1 MQRVATFF
9 QVYAKLFHEE
19 FNKEFGCTLPSF
31 GGLKIADEEGHVL
44 CLNTSIYNSTR
55 MYEVDSQL
63 MFIIVCSILVQ
74 ISSRVTAGM
83 KAPCKASEIFY
94 GVPELT
100 EGNNSTR
107 YIDPNLVFKNVEALN
122 LMMSCV

>member
-1 MQRVATFF
+1 MIGTRSKIFLTRNARKDVRVATFF

-63 MFIIVCSILVQ
+63 MFIIVFYPGSDFVPRY
-74 ISSRVTAGM
+74 SR
-83 KAPCKASEIFY
+83 Y
-94 GVPELT
+94 
-100 EGNNSTR
+100 EGTLQGFR
-107 YIDPNLVFKNVEALN
+107 DLLRCP
-122 LMMSCV
+122 